1 MGIFCLKMLCE
12 EGQSV
17 IKRDILIVVK
27 GGQKKVIFKQRSP
40 DQSEI
45 HETK

>member
-1 MGIFCLKMLCE
+1 MGILCLKMLCE

-17 IKRDILIVVK
+17 FKRDILIVVK
-27 GGQKKVIFKQRSP
+27 GGKKVIIKQRSP
-40 DQSEI
+40 DQSEN